1 MICPAQDLFLAYGY
15 RPRTPLQKEIDKM
28 LQLIFVENDNVTVSN
43 LYQHHGYALGK
54 KKKNYKRRDVIKA
67 METSPPLNCTFI
79 LRCLTKVS

>member
-54 KKKNYKRRDVIKA
+54 KKKTIKEG
-67 METSPPLNCTFI
+67 MS
-79 LRCLTKVS
+79 LRLWRHHHLSTVLSFFAV